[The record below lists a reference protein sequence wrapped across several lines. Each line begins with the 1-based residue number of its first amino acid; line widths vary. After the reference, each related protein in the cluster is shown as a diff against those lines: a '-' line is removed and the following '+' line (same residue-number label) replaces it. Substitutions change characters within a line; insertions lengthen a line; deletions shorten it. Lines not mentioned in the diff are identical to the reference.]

1 MGAKM
6 TCCLLSPF
14 PHRVGEIGAYKLS
27 DENMTPSQCDIQES
41 NPFGLDSELLN
52 SYQFY
57 INRKTLLRLSF
68 ISAIVLTYANIGY
81 NFLRKSRIMEIKRER
96 WKWKLE

>member
-27 DENMTPSQCDIQES
+27 DENMTPS
-41 NPFGLDSELLN
+41 
-52 SYQFY
+52 
-57 INRKTLLRLSF
+57 
-68 ISAIVLTYANIGY
+68 
-81 NFLRKSRIMEIKRER
+81 
-96 WKWKLE
+96 